1 MHAAMMAIQN
11 FGFFIMYYDIWGDTP
26 AGDATG
32 GVCDETRLW
41 VGVMALD
48 CWGVAHLCV
57 GMAYAGYTEGHFW
70 FPFYCASHRASVA
83 ARARASCLHA
93 AASPA
98 PSNRSRCGGHDL
110 RGYRLT
116 TAAVAAAV
124 AAVAAACPA
133 WCAAQGS
140 STSLSPSATLLS
152 TVRARCSG

>member
-1 MHAAMMAIQN
+1 MRAAMMAIQN

-70 FPFYCASHRASVA
+70 FPFYCASHV
-83 ARARASCLHA
+83 
-93 AASPA
+93 
-98 PSNRSRCGGHDL
+98 
-110 RGYRLT
+110 
-116 TAAVAAAV
+116 
-124 AAVAAACPA
+124 
-133 WCAAQGS
+133 
-140 STSLSPSATLLS
+140 
-152 TVRARCSG
+152 